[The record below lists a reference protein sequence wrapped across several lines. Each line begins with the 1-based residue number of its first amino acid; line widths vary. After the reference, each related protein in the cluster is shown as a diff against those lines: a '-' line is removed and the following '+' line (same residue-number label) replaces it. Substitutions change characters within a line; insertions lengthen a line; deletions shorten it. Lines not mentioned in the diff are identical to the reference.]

1 MAGEAPRVDAARG
14 PLPWPAAGCCGS
26 SCWKATHGTLR
37 SLLRQGPRC
46 ALPSSAGS
54 PPWHPLPSRG
64 LRGV

>member
-1 MAGEAPRVDAARG
+1 MAGEASRVGAARK
-14 PLPWPAAGCCGS
+14 PLPWPASGRCCS
-26 SCWKATHGTLR
+26 SCLKATQCTLR